1 MQIKQALAMPA
12 VQLMTCAQELKA
24 RALPPVQCHGEH
36 AVVLTPLQR
45 ATQALWLKCARYDD
59 WRARS
64 ILQLTHAAND
74 EVPASPAQA

>member
-1 MQIKQALAMPA
+1 MTRAALALPA
-12 VQLMTCAQELKA
+12 VDLMLGAHHRQQA
-24 RALPPVQCHGEH
+24 ALPPVWCHGEH
-36 AVVLTPLQR
+36 AIALTPLQR
-45 ATQALWLKCARYDD
+45 MGQALALQGVRYDT